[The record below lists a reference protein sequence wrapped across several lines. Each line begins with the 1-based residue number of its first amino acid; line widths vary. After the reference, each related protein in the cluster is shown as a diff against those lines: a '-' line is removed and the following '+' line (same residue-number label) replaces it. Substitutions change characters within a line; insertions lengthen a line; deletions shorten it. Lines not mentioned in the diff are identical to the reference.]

1 MLKIKVIPKSNRTEI
16 IGTMGDGTLKVRVAA
31 APEKG
36 KANAELLSFLARHY
50 GVSRND
56 VSIVTGAA
64 SPLKHVRI
72 RLPG

>member
-1 MLKIKVIPKSNRTEI
+1 
-16 IGTMGDGTLKVRVAA
+16 MGDGTLKVRVAA